1 MAAMF
6 TLINGARLA
15 AGKSPLGYITPTLYK
30 LGQNQDRIFNDIT
43 SGTNNCCAGNPGSQ
57 VCCQYGFTANQGWD
71 PVVGEQA
78 LLVCCVAC

>member
-78 LLVCCVAC
+78 FCCVAC